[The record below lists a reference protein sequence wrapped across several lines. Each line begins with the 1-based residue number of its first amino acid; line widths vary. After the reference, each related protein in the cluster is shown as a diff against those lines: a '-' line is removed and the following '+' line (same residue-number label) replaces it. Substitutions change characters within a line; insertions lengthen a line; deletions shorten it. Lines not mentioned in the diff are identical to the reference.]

1 MRLSLDGR
9 AKRWLRRLPQ
19 YSVYSIAEILLL
31 TLLAIQLARLVWA
44 VAAPVGPLGEWR
56 LPDRIAGAVSGKTEL
71 FRSFDPFFR
80 LQDRGTAVVT
90 SLQLTLFG
98 TRMDEVNGRGSAIIA
113 GPDGVQNSFAVGD
126 EVLPGV
132 ILKTVAF
139 DSVSIDRGGTMEQI
153 FLDQSVPAPAAATA
167 ELGRGDP
174 RAGPPPASPPSSTPQ
189 PVTADQIRT
198 SIQFLPRMEKGRVTG
213 LALRPAGDAGVFKN
227 AGFRDG
233 DIMVA
238 INGQQISSPDDAQRL
253 AAQLKPGTNVSVN
266 VERGSGVVPIAITI
280 AK

>member
-1 MRLSLDGR
+1 M
-9 AKRWLRRLPQ
+9 RRLPH

-56 LPDRIAGAVSGKTEL
+56 LADRISGVTSGKAEL

-80 LQDRGTAVVT
+80 LQDGGTAVVT

-126 EVLPGV
+126 EVMPGV
-132 ILKTVAF
+132 ILKAVAF
-139 DSVSIDRGGTMEQI
+139 DSVSIDRGGALEQI
-153 FLDQSVPAPAAATA
+153 FLDQSVPAPAAA
-167 ELGRGDP
+167 ELPPGGRLG
-174 RAGPPPASPPSSTPQ
+174 GPPPPPSAAGQ

-198 SIQFLPRMEKGRVTG
+198 SIQFLPRAEKGRVTG
-213 LALRPAGDAGVFKN
+213 LVLRPAGDPGVFIN

-233 DIMVA
+233 DILVA
-238 INGQQISSPDDAQRL
+238 INGQPISSPDDAQRL
-253 AAQLKPGTNVSVN
+253 AAQLKPGSNVSVN

>member
-1 MRLSLDGR
+1 M
-9 AKRWLRRLPQ
+9 RRLPQ
-19 YSVYSIAEILLL
+19 YSVYTIAEILLL

-44 VAAPVGPLGEWR
+44 VAAPVSPLGEWR
-56 LPDRIAGAVSGKTEL
+56 LPDRIAGAVSGKAEL

-80 LQDRGTAVVT
+80 LQDSGTAVVT

-98 TRMDEVNGRGSAIIA
+98 TRIDEVNGRGSAIIA

-126 EVLPGV
+126 EVMPGV

-139 DSVSIDRGGTMEQI
+139 DSVTIDRGGTVEQI
-153 FLDQSVPAPAAATA
+153 FLDQSIPAPPAAELGGPKGMMGPGGALGGAPAASK
-167 ELGRGDP
+167 
-174 RAGPPPASPPSSTPQ
+174 GPGQ
-189 PVTADQIRT
+189 PVTADQMQT
-198 SIQFLPRMEKGRVTG
+198 SIQYLPRTENGKVTG
-213 LALRPAGDAGVFKN
+213 LALRPAGDPGIFLN

-233 DIMVA
+233 DILVA
-238 INGQQISSPDDAQRL
+238 INGQRIASPDDAQRL

-266 VERGSGVVPIAITI
+266 VERGSSVVPIAITI